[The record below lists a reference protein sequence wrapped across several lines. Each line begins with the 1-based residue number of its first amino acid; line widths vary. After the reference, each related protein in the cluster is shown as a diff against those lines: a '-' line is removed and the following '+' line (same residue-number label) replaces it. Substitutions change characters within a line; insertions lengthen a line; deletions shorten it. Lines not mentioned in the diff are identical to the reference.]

1 MTPLA
6 IESPN
11 RHTSLA
17 YIVFSSFYLMDSDTA
32 YEFSRA
38 FFGLT

>member
-17 YIVFSSFYLMDSDTA
+17 YIVISSFHLMDSDTA
-32 YEFSRA
+32 YEFS
-38 FFGLT
+38 